1 MALKLLASR
10 ARGCAS
16 VGCGLE
22 GGSVCRVSWEQRTP
36 VRLERGLTRGCSTWP
51 GRLSASEFDELAKR
65 LEDVA
70 AR

>member
-16 VGCGLE
+16 VG
-22 GGSVCRVSWEQRTP
+22 RVSWEQRTP